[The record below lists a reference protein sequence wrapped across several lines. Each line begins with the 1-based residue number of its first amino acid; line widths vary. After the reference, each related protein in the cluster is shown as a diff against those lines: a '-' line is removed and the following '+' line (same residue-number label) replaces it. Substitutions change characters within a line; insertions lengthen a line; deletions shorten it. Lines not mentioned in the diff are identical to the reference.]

1 MNDVVSLPI
10 GWILAT
16 IGSLA
21 GTIAAL
27 ATIMWAFMKSRLEAQ
42 DKLIDSQAATISKL
56 QDDVD
61 RMSKGCGAD
70 SCHWKHGR

>member
-21 GTIAAL
+21 GTIAVL
-27 ATIMWAFMKSRLEAQ
+27 ATIMWAFMKSQLEAQ
-42 DKLIDSQAATISKL
+42 YKLIDSQNTTISKL

-61 RMSKGCGAD
+61 RMSKGCGMD
-70 SCHWKHGR
+70 TCHWRQR

>member
-21 GTIAAL
+21 GTIAVL
-27 ATIMWAFMKSRLEAQ
+27 ATIMWAFMKSQLEAQ
-42 DKLIDSQAATISKL
+42 YKLIDSQNTTISKL

-61 RMSKGCGAD
+61 RMSKGCGMET
-70 SCHWKHGR
+70 CHWRPR

>member
-1 MNDVVSLPI
+1 MNDAINLPI

-42 DKLIDSQAATISKL
+42 DKLLDAQAIIITKL
-56 QDDVD
+56 QDDVA

-70 SCHWKHGR
+70 SCHWKLGR

>member
-16 IGSLA
+16 IGTLG

-27 ATIMWAFMKSRLEAQ
+27 AGIMWAFMKSRLEAQ
-42 DKLIDSQAATISKL
+42 DKLINAQTLTIAKL
-56 QDDVD
+56 QDDVS
-61 RMSKGCGAD
+61 RMGKGCGID
-70 SCHWKHGR
+70 SCHWKIR